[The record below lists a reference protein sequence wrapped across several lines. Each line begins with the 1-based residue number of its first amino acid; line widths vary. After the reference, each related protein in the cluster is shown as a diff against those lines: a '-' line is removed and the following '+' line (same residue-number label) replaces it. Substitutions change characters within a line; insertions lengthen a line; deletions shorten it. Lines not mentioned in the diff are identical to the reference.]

1 LTSSQPNLSRTVSAA
16 AWWHCTVRQWKK
28 AAAKTLSAEERNVLT
43 ARIAALLDQNQ
54 RLVRQLALA
63 RRERDTLERA
73 LNAIE
78 RNQKRELDNEAE

>member
-1 LTSSQPNLSRTVSAA
+1 MLLPFA
-16 AWWHCTVRQWKK
+16 K